1 MKLWFISQNEND
13 GYDTY
18 DSAVVAAETEIEAAR
33 VYPASKSFEE
43 CGDYRW
49 SDEAK
54 MWIAYRLD
62 GSTYDAGGWRNWV
75 TPDAVTVRYIGEA
88 ADDIKSGTVCASFN
102 AG

>member
-1 MKLWFISQNEND
+1 MKLWLISQNENN

-18 DSAVVAAETEIEAAR
+18 DSAVVAAETAIDAAR
-33 VYPASKSFEE
+33 VYPASS
-43 CGDYRW
+43 GDYRW

-54 MWIAYRLD
+54 MWLGYRPD
-62 GSTYDAGGWRNWV
+62 GSTYDAGGWRDWV